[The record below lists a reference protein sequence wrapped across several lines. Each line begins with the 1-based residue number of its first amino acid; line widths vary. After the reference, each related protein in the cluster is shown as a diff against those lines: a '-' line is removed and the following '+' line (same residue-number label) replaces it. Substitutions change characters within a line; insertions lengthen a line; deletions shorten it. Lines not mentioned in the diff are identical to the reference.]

1 MGNLIRRLKVEYNA
15 KEAML
20 WSRLSSRKVLN
31 DVFCKLAKDHDFMV
45 MVADVTSST
54 NLGGFKELYPDR
66 FINVGIAETNMVAM
80 ATGIAETGKNVF
92 VMTFAPFASM
102 RCFEAVRTYVG
113 YMHANV
119 KIIGLMSG
127 LSMGVGGNTHF
138 GLEDISL
145 MRTVPG
151 MTVVSPADC
160 TETAKTIEKSMDFKG
175 PMYIRL
181 TGVYGNPIVY
191 KDDYDFAIG
200 KFNVLREGSHI
211 LILASGMCVNESN
224 RAAKLLA
231 KEGINP
237 TVVDVH
243 TIKPL
248 DTELLHKLLKNHNN
262 VITVEE
268 HTLIGGLGSAISEFI
283 TNNSYKNNL
292 KCIGL
297 PDKFGPAANY
307 GYLQE
312 YYGLNAKSIANI
324 VQNFVKENE

>member
-1 MGNLIRRLKVEYNA
+1 MEYNA
-15 KEAML
+15 KSAME
-20 WSRLSSRKVLN
+20 WSRLSSRKVLGQ
-31 DVFCKLAKDHDFMV
+31 VFCELAKEKDFMV

-54 NLGGFKELYPDR
+54 NLSQFRDLYPER

-102 RCFEAVRTYVG
+102 RCFEAARTYVG

-119 KIIGLMSG
+119 KIIGLLSG

-138 GLEDISL
+138 GLEDVSL
-145 MRTVPG
+145 MRTIPG

-160 TETAKTIEKSMDFKG
+160 TETVKTVEKAMDFEG

-191 KDDYDFAIG
+191 KEDYDFAFG
-200 KFNVLREGSHI
+200 KANVLREGADT
-211 LILASGMCVNESN
+211 LIIASGMCVNECN
-224 RAAKLLA
+224 RAAKVLS
-231 KEGINP
+231 KEGVNP
-237 TVVDVH
+237 TVVDMH

-248 DTELLHKLLKNHNN
+248 DEELLHSLLKTHQN
-262 VITVEE
+262 VVTVEE

-283 TNNSYKNNL
+283 TRNNYKNNL

-297 PDKFGPAANY
+297 PDKFGPVANY

-312 YYGLNAKSIANI
+312 YYGLNAKSIANS
-324 VQNFVKENE
+324 VLDFVKR

>member
-1 MGNLIRRLKVEYNA
+1 MEYNA
-15 KEAML
+15 RNAME
-20 WSRLSSRKVLN
+20 WSRLSSRKVLGS
-31 DVFCKLAKDHDFMV
+31 VFCQLAQEKDFIV
-45 MVADVTSST
+45 MVADVASST
-54 NLGGFKELYPDR
+54 SLGDFVSQYPER

-113 YMHANV
+113 YMNANV
-119 KIIGLMSG
+119 KIIGLASG

-138 GLEDISL
+138 GLEDVSL
-145 MRTVPG
+145 MRTIPG

-160 TETAKTIEKSMDFKG
+160 TETVKTIEKAMDFRG

-181 TGVYGNPIVY
+181 TGVNGNPIVY

-200 KFNVLREGSHI
+200 KGNILREGENT
-211 LILASGMCVNESN
+211 LIIACGMCVNECN
-224 RAAKLLA
+224 RAAKVLS
-231 KEGINP
+231 KEGITP
-237 TVVDVH
+237 TVVDMH

-248 DTELLHKLLKNHNN
+248 DEELLHSLLKTHQN
-262 VITVEE
+262 VAVVEE
-268 HTLIGGLGSAISEFI
+268 HTLIGGLGSAVSEFI
-283 TNNSYKNNL
+283 TRNNYKNNL

-297 PDKFGPAANY
+297 PDKFGPVANY

-312 YYGLNAKSIANI
+312 YYGLNAKSVANT
-324 VQNFVKENE
+324 VLEFVKENE